1 MHYDFNTEK
10 GTVTLYDLEIGKD
23 WSNHLFNKMG
33 YITSVTHYGATFS
46 RYLNKDAVLV
56 TYNNQ
61 VSVLYLRDVKTK
73 KYWNIGGFPSMNPI
87 EQYQCTHGQNYSRV
101 SSVAEGIAGTIEYRI
116 SEEDTREIWKVT
128 LKNQT
133 NEDREI
139 DLFASTSLDMGG
151 FSQPFYYNMPTTSA
165 TEFVKE
171 ANGIFC
177 ENKNPFRP
185 HDNCSGY
192 ILSSMPILAYD
203 GNYEKFT
210 GFVGCMAK
218 PYTLEKGLDCGNS
231 TATVRGRGGVL
242 QNRIFL
248 QAGEEKT
255 VYFVLGLT
263 TDKQAVIDRFKNVE
277 AESAAIFEKG
287 EKNVP

>member
-133 NEDREI
+133 NEAREI
-139 DLFASTSLDMGG
+139 DLFASTSW
-151 FSQPFYYNMPTTSA
+151 FYFFLSLTKN
-165 TEFVKE
+165 FI
-171 ANGIFC
+171 GI
-177 ENKNPFRP
+177 
-185 HDNCSGY
+185 
-192 ILSSMPILAYD
+192 
-203 GNYEKFT
+203 
-210 GFVGCMAK
+210 
-218 PYTLEKGLDCGNS
+218 
-231 TATVRGRGGVL
+231 
-242 QNRIFL
+242 
-248 QAGEEKT
+248 
-255 VYFVLGLT
+255 
-263 TDKQAVIDRFKNVE
+263 
-277 AESAAIFEKG
+277 
-287 EKNVP
+287 